1 VPATGTD
8 RDGCRSSQE
17 QTIDALYGREPGGL
31 TALIG
36 IYFTASCGS
45 AGK

>member
-8 RDGCRSSQE
+8 RDECRSSQA
-17 QTIDALYGREPGGL
+17 QASDALYGREPGGL
-31 TALIG
+31 TALTG